1 MTLIANGTHW
11 PQILQLP
18 SQRPPLRPPSG
29 LQISTP
35 RTFYMASLI
44 EGWFQLANSRPFVD
58 NFPDTTTSS
67 PRKNK
72 SYLSLYDSCAILGSI
87 SSEVFVECELRLF
100 PGNHALE
107 QKVVHAHGRFSV
119 ITPANEDKPRL
130 QVEIHRFV
138 VMDMID
144 PSSAD
149 TPEGLRTSVAL
160 SGRVVSVA
168 DATVNPADKFF
179 MLEVSDYIRDHI
191 QAFNIRFAA
200 FSSLS

>member
-18 SQRPPLRPPSG
+18 SQHPPLCPPSS

-35 RTFYMASLI
+35 CTFYMASLI
-44 EGWFQLANSRPFVD
+44 EGWFQLANSCPFID
-58 NFPDTTTSS
+58 NFPDTTTS
-67 PRKNK
+67 PCRNK
-72 SYLSLYDSCAILGSI
+72 SYLSLYNSCAILGSI
-87 SSEVFVECELRLF
+87 SSKVFVECELQLF
-100 PGNHALE
+100 PGNHSLE
-107 QKVVHAHGRFSV
+107 QKVVHAHGWFSV
-119 ITPANEDKPRL
+119 ITPANEDKPHL

-138 VMDMID
+138 IMDMID

-160 SGRVVSVA
+160 SGQVVSVA

-179 MLEVSDYIRDHI
+179 MLKVSDYICDHI
-191 QAFNIRFAA
+191 QAFNIQFAT